1 MSCLTAKSEADRAA
15 DAAVV
20 AWNEARARVEAA
32 KKWKRPNPAKLARL
46 RAEVFSARALLTV
59 GDTDRDAAWGRGS
72 RVEGPRGK
80 KAAPVEGELVLG
92 AIDYRTIGTT

>member
-15 DAAVV
+15 GAAVV

-32 KKWKRPNPAKLARL
+32 KKWKRPNPGKLARL

-59 GDTDRDAAWGRGS
+59 GDTDRDAAS
-72 RVEGPRGK
+72 
-80 KAAPVEGELVLG
+80 AAVHE
-92 AIDYRTIGTT
+92 